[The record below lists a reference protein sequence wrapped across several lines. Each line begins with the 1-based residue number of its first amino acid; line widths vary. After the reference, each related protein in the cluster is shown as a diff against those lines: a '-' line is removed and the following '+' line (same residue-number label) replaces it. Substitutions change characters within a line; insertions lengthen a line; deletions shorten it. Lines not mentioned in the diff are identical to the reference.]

1 MPTLKIA
8 KKFKTDEKLKIKG
21 FYKLPITEMIKEI
34 VKVTT
39 TEQRKKWDALTEAYN
54 STRGKAAGRARMTQM
69 LADRATLAM
78 WERPQ
83 PAPGPYG
90 AEYDA
95 KIQNFLRTDPMLQG
109 NIAKNMRLRA
119 ERLGQFARDAVP
131 DSEVIA
137 GGTSAVPVP
146 GTSAQNRVTALLKE
160 GAKNPPKKKK
170 KATPPSQSKKKATP
184 PAEKVATRKED
195 EGSAVPGR
203 IGLRPGE
210 TEGPSHFAILEGPVE
225 GLRGGTLWY
234 GGGGSRDA
242 PPPTPARVKQ
252 IAANQ
257 RRLASR
263 KRIKYMEQELLALR
277 KLVAGRSDAPPT
289 WEEQEKEGAPL
300 ERVLPKWRREG
311 FRNQNRN

>member
-1 MPTLKIA
+1 
-8 KKFKTDEKLKIKG
+8 
-21 FYKLPITEMIKEI
+21 MIKEI

-69 LADRATLAM
+69 LADRGRLAM

-109 NIAKNMRLRA
+109 DIAKNMRLRA
-119 ERLGQFARDAVP
+119 ERLGQFA

-146 GTSAQNRVTALLKE
+146 KTPAENRVTALLKE

-170 KATPPSQSKKKATP
+170 KATPPKKKATP
-184 PAEKVATRKED
+184 PAKKVPQT
-195 EGSAVPGR
+195 SQ
-203 IGLRPGE
+203 
-210 TEGPSHFAILEGPVE
+210 F
-225 GLRGGTLWY
+225 
-234 GGGGSRDA
+234 
-242 PPPTPARVKQ
+242 
-252 IAANQ
+252 
-257 RRLASR
+257 
-263 KRIKYMEQELLALR
+263 
-277 KLVAGRSDAPPT
+277 
-289 WEEQEKEGAPL
+289 
-300 ERVLPKWRREG
+300 
-311 FRNQNRN
+311 